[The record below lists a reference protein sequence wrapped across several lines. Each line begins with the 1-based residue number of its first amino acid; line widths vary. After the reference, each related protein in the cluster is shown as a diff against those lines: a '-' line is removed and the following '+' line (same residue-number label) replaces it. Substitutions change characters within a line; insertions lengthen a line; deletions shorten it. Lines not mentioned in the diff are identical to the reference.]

1 MRFINKFNYFLNSMK
16 TKFYIVGMLVFLLL
30 LSGCGYKIVK
40 NNGNNTNVVNEQKT
54 ESDKNEIF
62 AKKQECVSYQKSIEQ
77 KLKELDFTNENV
89 ALSNH
94 LDEIWFSD
102 SLNSC
107 LYSYKTLWQYLG
119 NNKGTSGSKIEFEY
133 TIYDYLENKLLFNT
147 SDGLIGR
154 PAAIKAF
161 DNRKDEFK
169 K

>member
-1 MRFINKFNYFLNSMK
+1 MK
-16 TKFYIVGMLVFLLL
+16 TKFYFVGMIVFLLI
-30 LSGCGYKIVK
+30 LSGCSYKIVK
-40 NNGNNTNVVNEQKT
+40 NDDNKTDVNNGQKT
-54 ESDKNEIF
+54 EANKNEVF

-94 LDEIWFSD
+94 LDEIWFSS

-119 NNKGTSGSKIEFEY
+119 DNKGTSGSKIEFDY

-147 SDGLIGR
+147 SDGLVGR
-154 PAAIKAF
+154 TAAVEAF
-161 DNRKDEFK
+161 DNRKAEFK